1 MEPDPPPT
9 SRIQDASGIH
19 SLGPYPA
26 LVLLG
31 AVPMLI
37 LAVFA
42 YLVSARA
49 VDALVERANDAAAS
63 ITAALVEREFEHWVS
78 TLTSHAGFPTL
89 SAAVA
94 AGDVEEVR
102 RRLEIFITAHPRLDR
117 AFVTD
122 TTGLLW
128 VDFPVAPE
136 SLGRRFDDRDWYRGV
151 SRSRSP
157 YVSEVYQRNAEPRIL
172 VVAVAAPVRSP
183 TTGELAGFLVGQVR
197 LDGLSELV
205 DQVEIGQDGIVLLR
219 DHTGVLAA
227 HPLLDLRR
235 RPHREYAEALPAPA
249 AGAVGMARARYSDP
263 FTGQMVLSSYV
274 PARVGDHFWT
284 VISQQPQEAALA
296 PIRTLALWLGV
307 GGVLMGGLT
316 GSLLWGV
323 VRENHRRR
331 ELEAAMASMNAGL
344 ARRVEEGAAGPP
356 GQEHPLF

>member
-1 MEPDPPPT
+1 METDSTLASEPRDT
-9 SRIQDASGIH
+9 SGLH

-31 AVPMLI
+31 AVPLLV

-42 YLVSARA
+42 YLVSART
-49 VDALVERANDAAAS
+49 VDQFVDRGNDAAAL
-63 ITAALVEREFEHWVS
+63 ITAALVEREFEHWIS
-78 TLTSHAGFPTL
+78 TITSHAGFPTL

-94 AGDVEEVR
+94 SGDVEEVR

-151 SRSRSP
+151 SQARAP

-183 TTGELAGFLVGQVR
+183 ATLELAGFLVGQVR

-219 DHTGVLAA
+219 DHVGVLAA
-227 HPLLDLRR
+227 HPRLNLERR
-235 RPHREYAEALPAPA
+235 AHREYADTPPPPPADA
-249 AGAVGMARARYSDP
+249 QRLARMRYVDP
-263 FTGQMVLSSYV
+263 FTGEKVMSSYV
-274 PARVGDHFWT
+274 PVRVGDHSWT
-284 VISQQPQEAALA
+284 VISQQPEEAALA
-296 PIRTLALWLGV
+296 PVRALAIWLGV
-307 GGVLMGGLT
+307 GGILMGALT
-316 GSLLWGV
+316 GSLFWGL
-323 VRENHRRR
+323 VRENHRRQ
-331 ELEAAMASMNAGL
+331 ELEAEIG
-344 ARRVEEGAAGPP
+344 AR
-356 GQEHPLF
+356 L